1 MMSMTQNWK
10 GTVMYKAIPYDY
22 KDHSRLYIDVRS
34 ESEYDK
40 GHIIGAVNLPIL
52 NDIERHEVGWIYKN
66 ASVEEAKKV
75 GLRHGSAKLQM
86 FFETVEKLRSDHP
99 NKKIVFYCARG
110 GYRSRSIAL
119 LMRSIDM
126 PVYWLQGGY
135 KSYRQEVL
143 SVLHNSKTLPTFI
156 VVNGL
161 SGVGKTHILMELKK
175 LGQPVLDLEGAA
187 NHKGSHLG
195 AIGTSGKQSVQS
207 FENEIFHQLSRIDHP
222 YCFVESESKRIGHV
236 FIPNEIF
243 EKLQGG
249 RYIKISASLNFR
261 INGLINDYVS
271 APDFLNSFETALN
284 KIKPYITKEL
294 FLEITEHFK
303 QADYENLTKKLL
315 ENHYDPIYFK
325 SINSHQHIAEFVCSN
340 HSECASEIDQW
351 LKRSILSLSIEPDPQ
366 HTGPA
371 HSDQPPQS

>member
-1 MMSMTQNWK
+1 
-10 GTVMYKAIPYDY
+10 MYKAIPYDY
-22 KDHSRLYIDVRS
+22 KDSNRLYIDVRS

-40 GHIIGAVNLPIL
+40 GHIIGAINLPIL

-66 ASVEEAKKV
+66 ASVEEAKRV
-75 GLRHGSAKLQM
+75 GLQHGSAKLLV
-86 FFETVEKLRSDHP
+86 FFETVEQLRKDHP
-99 NKKIVFYCARG
+99 DKKIVFYCARG

-143 SVLHNSKTLPTFI
+143 SALQNSEKLPTFI

-175 LGQPVLDLEGAA
+175 LGHPVLDLEGAA

-195 AIGTSGKQSVQS
+195 AIGTTGIQSVQS
-207 FENEIFHQLSRIDHP
+207 FENEIFHQLCQVDRF

-236 FIPNEIF
+236 FVPNAIF
-243 EKLQGG
+243 DKLQGG
-249 RYIKISASLNFR
+249 IYIKVSASLDFR
-261 INGLINDYVS
+261 IKGLIEDYVS
-271 APDFLNSFETALN
+271 APDFQHSFEAALD

-294 FLEITEHFK
+294 FAELSEHFK
-303 QADYENLTKKLL
+303 LGEYEHLTKKLL

-325 SINSHQHIAEFVCSN
+325 SIDSHQHKSEFTCTDYAT
-340 HSECASEIDQW
+340 CANEIGEW
-351 LKRSILSLSIEPDPQ
+351 INRSILSRSIEPAPQ
-366 HTGPA
+366 HT
-371 HSDQPPQS
+371 DQEHFDPNPQS